1 VNAPLPKRIWQW
13 FARSRV
19 GRSVFRVGLPESNLE
34 RSQAMVSSFLLH
46 VQPAKVNKHSLK
58 ASYSLG
64 LGLISL
70 YLFLILIGTGVL
82 LMFYYVPSTEKA
94 YDLMKD
100 LQFVVSAGL
109 VVRNMH
115 RWAAHLMVLFV
126 LLHMCRVFYTGAYK
140 RPREFNWVVGVGLFL
155 LTVGLSFTG
164 YLLPWDQLAYWAI
177 TVGTSI
183 AGYAPVIGPK
193 LKYLMLGGNVVG
205 QEALTRFY
213 ALHVIVLPTMAL
225 FMVSVHLFRVRKDG
239 GLSRPDENGDTVE
252 KIELS
257 QLPTNKTYGLM
268 ELARGTT
275 PQVGKNPEDEVFSW
289 PHLVFRELLLF
300 LLVTAVVLFLAIF
313 WNAPLEEFANPI
325 HPPNPAK
332 APWYFLGLQELVS
345 YSAFWGG
352 VVVPGLLVTALG
364 LLPYIDRKRQG
375 VGRWF
380 ARERVVANTIF
391 SICLV
396 IAVVLTII
404 GTSFRGPNWGWVVPW
419 KQPPALSEGH

>member
-1 VNAPLPKRIWQW
+1 MNAPLPKRIWQW
-13 FARSRV
+13 FTRTRV
-19 GRSVFRVGLPESNLE
+19 GRSIFRIGLPESNLE
-34 RSQAMVSSFLLH
+34 RSQVMVSSFLLH
-46 VQPAKVNKHSLK
+46 VQPAKVNRHSLR

-64 LGLISL
+64 LGLILL
-70 YLFLILIGTGVL
+70 YLFLILTVTGVL

-94 YDLMKD
+94 YDIMKD
-100 LQFVVSAGL
+100 LQYVVSAGL
-109 VVRNMH
+109 VLRNMH

-140 RPREFNWVVGVGLFL
+140 RPREFNWVIGVGLFL
-155 LTVGLSFTG
+155 MTLGLSFTG
-164 YLLPWDQLAYWAI
+164 YLLPWDQLAFWAI
-177 TVGTSI
+177 TVGTNI
-183 AGYAPVIGPK
+183 AGYAPVIGLK

-213 ALHVIVLPTMAL
+213 ALHVIVLPTAAL
-225 FMVSVHLFRVRKDG
+225 LMVAVHLWRVRKDG
-239 GLSRPDENGDTVE
+239 GLSRPDEPGDVVQQ
-252 KIELS
+252 IELK

-313 WNAPLEEFANPI
+313 WNAPLEELANPI

-352 VVVPGLLVTALG
+352 VVVPGLLVTALM
-364 LLPYIDRKRQG
+364 LLPYMDRQRKG

-380 ARERVVANTIF
+380 ARERAVANTIF
-391 SICLV
+391 SVCLV

-404 GTSFRGPNWGWVVPW
+404 GTLFRGPNWGWVEPW
-419 KQPPALSEGH
+419 KNPPAVTEGH

>member
-1 VNAPLPKRIWQW
+1 MNAPSPKRLWLW
-13 FARSRV
+13 FTRTRV
-19 GRSVFRVGLPESNLE
+19 GRSIFRVGLPESNLE
-34 RSQAMVSSFLLH
+34 RSQAMVSSLLLH
-46 VQPAKVNKHSLK
+46 VQPAKVHRHALR

-70 YLFLILIGTGVL
+70 YLFLILCATGVL
-82 LMFYYVPSTEKA
+82 LMFYYVPSTDKA
-94 YDLMKD
+94 YDIMKD

-109 VVRNMH
+109 VIRNMH

-126 LLHMCRVFYTGAYK
+126 LLHLCRVFYTGAYK
-140 RPREFNWVVGVGLFL
+140 SPREFNWVLGVGLFL
-155 LTVGLSFTG
+155 VTLGLSFTG

-183 AGYAPVIGPK
+183 AGYAPVVGEK
-193 LKYLMLGGNVVG
+193 LKYLMLGGHVVG
-205 QEALTRFY
+205 QDALTRFY
-213 ALHVIVLPTMAL
+213 ALHVIVLPAL
-225 FMVSVHLFRVRKDG
+225 AVLMISVHLFRVRKDG
-239 GLSRPDENGDTVE
+239 GLSRPDEPGDVVQQ
-252 KIELS
+252 IELS
-257 QLPTNKTYGLM
+257 QLPTNKSYGLM
-268 ELARGTT
+268 ELARGAT
-275 PQVGKNPEDEVFSW
+275 PQVGRNPEDEVFSW

-313 WNAPLEEFANPI
+313 WNAPLEEIANAV

-352 VVVPGLLVTALG
+352 VVVPGLLVTALA

-391 SICLV
+391 SVCLA
-396 IAVVLTII
+396 IAVVLTVI
-404 GTSFRGPNWGWVVPW
+404 GSVFRGPNWSWVEPW
-419 KQPPALSEGH
+419 KSPPAVTEGH

>member
-1 VNAPLPKRIWQW
+1 LPKRIWQS
-13 FARSRV
+13 FLRTRV
-19 GRSVFRVGLPESNLE
+19 GRSIFRVGLPQSNLE

-46 VQPAKVNKHSLK
+46 LQPAKVHRHALR

-64 LGLISL
+64 LGLVSL
-70 YLFLILIGTGVL
+70 YLFLILIATGVL
-82 LMFYYVPSTEKA
+82 LMFYYVPSTGKA
-94 YDLMKD
+94 YDIMKD
-100 LQFVVSAGL
+100 LQYVVSAGL
-109 VVRNMH
+109 VIRNMH

-126 LLHMCRVFYTGAYK
+126 MLHLCRVFYTGAYK
-140 RPREFNWVVGVGLFL
+140 RPREFNWVLGVGLFL
-155 LTVGLSFTG
+155 MTLGLSFTG
-164 YLLPWDQLAYWAI
+164 YLLPWDQLAFWAI
-177 TVGTSI
+177 TVGTNI
-183 AGYAPVIGPK
+183 AGYAPVIGPR

-213 ALHVIVLPTMAL
+213 ALHVIVLPTAAL
-225 FMVSVHLFRVRKDG
+225 FMVALHLWRVRKDG
-239 GLSRPDENGDTVE
+239 GLSRPDEPGDMVE
-252 KIELS
+252 KIELG

-275 PQVGKNPEDEVFSW
+275 PQVGQNPEDEVFSW

-313 WNAPLEEFANPI
+313 WNAPLEELANPI

-352 VVVPGLLVTALG
+352 VVVPGLLVTALV
-364 LLPYIDRKRQG
+364 LLPYIDRKRHG

-380 ARERVVANTIF
+380 ARERVVANTLF
-391 SICLV
+391 SCCLV
-396 IAVVLTII
+396 VAVVLTII

-419 KQPPALSEGH
+419 KQPPAISEGH

>member
-1 VNAPLPKRIWQW
+1 VNALLPKRIWHW
-13 FARSRV
+13 FTRTRV
-19 GRSVFRVGLPESNLE
+19 GRSIFRIGLPESNLE
-34 RSQAMVSSFLLH
+34 RSQVMVSSFLLH
-46 VQPAKVNKHSLK
+46 VQPAKVHRHSLR

-70 YLFLILIGTGVL
+70 YLFLNLTGTGVL

-94 YDLMKD
+94 YDIMKD
-100 LQFVVSAGL
+100 LQYVVSAGL
-109 VVRNMH
+109 VIRNMH

-140 RPREFNWVVGVGLFL
+140 RPREFNWVIGVGLFL
-155 LTVGLSFTG
+155 MTLGLSFTG
-164 YLLPWDQLAYWAI
+164 YLLPWDQLAFWAI
-177 TVGTSI
+177 TVGTNI
-183 AGYAPVIGPK
+183 AGYAPVIGLK

-213 ALHVIVLPTMAL
+213 ALHVIVLPTVAL
-225 FMVSVHLFRVRKDG
+225 LMVAVHLWRVRKDG
-239 GLSRPDENGDTVE
+239 GLSRPDEPGDVVQQVE
-252 KIELS
+252 LK

-300 LLVTAVVLFLAIF
+300 LLVTVVVLFLAIF
-313 WNAPLEEFANPI
+313 WNAPLEELANPI

-352 VVVPGLLVTALG
+352 VVVPGLLVTALM
-364 LLPYIDRKRQG
+364 LLPYMDRQRKG
-375 VGRWF
+375 VGHWF

-391 SICLV
+391 SVCLV

-419 KQPPALSEGH
+419 KQPPAITEGH

>member
-13 FARSRV
+13 FTRTRV
-19 GRSVFRVGLPESNLE
+19 GRSIFRIGLPESNLE
-34 RSQAMVSSFLLH
+34 RSQVMVSSFLLH
-46 VQPAKVNKHSLK
+46 VQPVKIHRHSLR

-64 LGLISL
+64 LGLILL
-70 YLFLILIGTGVL
+70 YLFLILTVTGVL

-94 YDLMKD
+94 YDIMKD
-100 LQFVVSAGL
+100 LQYVVSAGL
-109 VVRNMH
+109 VLRNMH

-126 LLHMCRVFYTGAYK
+126 LLHLCRVFYTGAYK
-140 RPREFNWVVGVGLFL
+140 RPREFNWVIGVGLFL
-155 LTVGLSFTG
+155 LTLGLSFTG
-164 YLLPWDQLAYWAI
+164 YLLPWDQLAFWAI
-177 TVGTSI
+177 TVGTNI

-213 ALHVIVLPTMAL
+213 ALHVIVLPTVAL
-225 FMVSVHLFRVRKDG
+225 LMVAVHLWRVRKDG
-239 GLSRPDENGDTVE
+239 GLSRPDEPGDIVQQ
-252 KIELS
+252 IELK

-300 LLVTAVVLFLAIF
+300 LLVTAVVLFLSIF
-313 WNAPLEEFANPI
+313 WNAPLEELANPI

-352 VVVPGLLVTALG
+352 VVVPGLLVTALI
-364 LLPYIDRKRQG
+364 LLPYMDRQRKG

-391 SICLV
+391 SVCLV

-419 KQPPALSEGH
+419 KQPPAITEGH

>member
-1 VNAPLPKRIWQW
+1 MNAPAPKRLWQW
-13 FARSRV
+13 FTRTRV
-19 GRSVFRVGLPESNLE
+19 GRSIFRVGLPESNLE
-34 RSQAMVSSFLLH
+34 QSQAMVSSFLLH
-46 VQPAKVNKHSLK
+46 VQPAKVHRHALR

-64 LGLISL
+64 LGLITL
-70 YLFLILIGTGVL
+70 YLFLILCVTGVL
-82 LMFYYVPSTEKA
+82 LMFYYVPSTDKA
-94 YDLMKD
+94 YDIMKD

-109 VVRNMH
+109 VMRNMH

-126 LLHMCRVFYTGAYK
+126 MLHMCRVFYTGAYK
-140 RPREFNWVVGVGLFL
+140 SPREFNWILGVGLFL
-155 LTVGLSFTG
+155 VTLGLSFTG

-183 AGYAPVIGPK
+183 AGYAPVVGEK
-193 LKYLMLGGNVVG
+193 LKYLMLGGHIVG
-205 QEALTRFY
+205 QDSLTRFY
-213 ALHVIVLPTMAL
+213 ALHVIVLPAIAVLMI
-225 FMVSVHLFRVRKDG
+225 SVHLFRVRKDG
-239 GLSRPDENGDTVE
+239 GLSRPDEPGDVVE
-252 KIELS
+252 QIPLG
-257 QLPTNKTYGLM
+257 QLPTNKSYGLM

-275 PQVGKNPEDEVFSW
+275 PQVGRNPEEEVFSW

-313 WNAPLEEFANPI
+313 WNAPLEEIANAV

-352 VVVPGLLVTALG
+352 VVVPGLLVTALA

-391 SICLV
+391 SVCLA
-396 IAVVLTII
+396 IAVIFTVI
-404 GTSFRGPNWGWVVPW
+404 GSFFRGPNWSWVEPW
-419 KQPPALSEGH
+419 KKPPAVTEGH

>member
-1 VNAPLPKRIWQW
+1 VNAPLPKRLWQW
-13 FARSRV
+13 FTRTRV
-19 GRSVFRVGLPESNLE
+19 GRSIFRVGLPESNLE
-34 RSQAMVSSFLLH
+34 RSQVMVSSFLLH
-46 VQPAKVNKHSLK
+46 IQPAKVHRHSLR

-70 YLFLILIGTGVL
+70 YLFLILIATGVL

-94 YDLMKD
+94 YDIMKD
-100 LQFVVSAGL
+100 LQYVVSAGL
-109 VVRNMH
+109 VIRNMH

-126 LLHMCRVFYTGAYK
+126 LLHLCRVFYTGAYK
-140 RPREFNWVVGVGLFL
+140 RPREFNWVIGVGLFL
-155 LTVGLSFTG
+155 LTLGLSFTG
-164 YLLPWDQLAYWAI
+164 YLLPWDQLAFWAI
-177 TVGTSI
+177 TVGTNI

-213 ALHVIVLPTMAL
+213 ALHVIVLPTIAL
-225 FMVSVHLFRVRKDG
+225 FMVAIHLWRVRKDG
-239 GLSRPDENGDTVE
+239 GLSRPDEPGDVVQQIDL
-252 KIELS
+252 K

-313 WNAPLEEFANPI
+313 WNAPLEELANPI

-352 VVVPGLLVTALG
+352 VLVPGLLVTALV
-364 LLPYIDRKRQG
+364 LLPYVDRKRQG

-391 SICLV
+391 SVCLV
-396 IAVVLTII
+396 IAIVLTII
-404 GTSFRGPNWGWVVPW
+404 GTSFRGPNWGWVEPW
-419 KQPPALSEGH
+419 RKPPAVTEGH

>member
-13 FARSRV
+13 FTRTRV
-19 GRSVFRVGLPESNLE
+19 GRSIFRIGLPESNLE
-34 RSQAMVSSFLLH
+34 RSQVMVSSFLLH
-46 VQPAKVNKHSLK
+46 VQPVKVHRHSLR

-64 LGLISL
+64 LGLILL
-70 YLFLILIGTGVL
+70 YLFLILTGTGVL

-94 YDLMKD
+94 YDIMKD
-100 LQFVVSAGL
+100 LQYVVSAGL
-109 VVRNMH
+109 VIRNMH

-140 RPREFNWVVGVGLFL
+140 RPREFNWVIGVGLFL
-155 LTVGLSFTG
+155 MTLGLSFTG
-164 YLLPWDQLAYWAI
+164 YLLPWDQLAFWAI
-177 TVGTSI
+177 TVGTNI

-193 LKYLMLGGNVVG
+193 LKYLLLGGNVVG

-213 ALHVIVLPTMAL
+213 ALHVIVLPTVAL
-225 FMVSVHLFRVRKDG
+225 LMVAVHLWRVRKDG
-239 GLSRPDENGDTVE
+239 GLSRPDEPGDIVQQ
-252 KIELS
+252 IELK

-300 LLVTAVVLFLAIF
+300 LLVTAVVLFLSIF
-313 WNAPLEEFANPI
+313 WNAPLEELANPI

-352 VVVPGLLVTALG
+352 VVVPGLLVTALM
-364 LLPYIDRKRQG
+364 LLPYMDRQRKG

-380 ARERVVANTIF
+380 ARERAVANTIF
-391 SICLV
+391 SVCLV

-404 GTSFRGPNWGWVVPW
+404 GTLFRGPNWGWVEPW
-419 KQPPALSEGH
+419 KNPPAVTEGH

>member
-1 VNAPLPKRIWQW
+1 VNSPLPKRIWQW
-13 FARSRV
+13 FTRTRV
-19 GRSVFRVGLPESNLE
+19 GRSIFRIGLPESNLE
-34 RSQAMVSSFLLH
+34 RSQVMVSSFLLH
-46 VQPAKVNKHSLK
+46 VQPAKVNRHSLR

-70 YLFLILIGTGVL
+70 YLFLILIVTGVL

-94 YDLMKD
+94 YDIMKD
-100 LQFVVSAGL
+100 LQYVVSAGL
-109 VVRNMH
+109 VIRNMH

-140 RPREFNWVVGVGLFL
+140 RPREFNWVIGVGLFL
-155 LTVGLSFTG
+155 LTLGLSFTG
-164 YLLPWDQLAYWAI
+164 YLLPWDQLAFWAI
-177 TVGTSI
+177 TVGTNI
-183 AGYAPVIGPK
+183 AGYAPVIGLK

-213 ALHVIVLPTMAL
+213 ALHVIVLPAVAL
-225 FMVSVHLFRVRKDG
+225 LMVAVHLWRVRKDG
-239 GLSRPDENGDTVE
+239 GLSRPDEPGDIVQQVE
-252 KIELS
+252 LK

-300 LLVTAVVLFLAIF
+300 LLVTAVVLFLSIF
-313 WNAPLEEFANPI
+313 WNAPLEELANPI

-352 VVVPGLLVTALG
+352 VVVPGLLVTALM
-364 LLPYIDRKRQG
+364 LLPYMDRQRKG

-380 ARERVVANTIF
+380 ARERAVANTIF
-391 SICLV
+391 SVCLV

-419 KQPPALSEGH
+419 EQPPPITEGH

>member
-1 VNAPLPKRIWQW
+1 VNALLPKRIWHW
-13 FARSRV
+13 FTRTRV
-19 GRSVFRVGLPESNLE
+19 GRSIFRIGLPESNLE
-34 RSQAMVSSFLLH
+34 RSQVMVSSFLLH
-46 VQPAKVNKHSLK
+46 VQPAKVHRHSLR

-70 YLFLILIGTGVL
+70 YLFLNLTGTGVL

-94 YDLMKD
+94 YDIMKD
-100 LQFVVSAGL
+100 LQYVVSAGL
-109 VVRNMH
+109 VIRNMH

-140 RPREFNWVVGVGLFL
+140 RPREFNWVIGVGLFL
-155 LTVGLSFTG
+155 MTLGLSFTG
-164 YLLPWDQLAYWAI
+164 YLLPWDQLAFWAI
-177 TVGTSI
+177 TVGTNI
-183 AGYAPVIGPK
+183 AGYAPVIGLK

-213 ALHVIVLPTMAL
+213 ALHVIVLPTVAL
-225 FMVSVHLFRVRKDG
+225 LMVAVHLWRVRKDG
-239 GLSRPDENGDTVE
+239 GLSRPDEPGDVVQQ
-252 KIELS
+252 IELK

-313 WNAPLEEFANPI
+313 WNAPLEELANPI

-352 VVVPGLLVTALG
+352 VVVPGLLVTALM
-364 LLPYIDRKRQG
+364 LLPYMDRQRKG
-375 VGRWF
+375 VGHWF

-391 SICLV
+391 SVCLV

-419 KQPPALSEGH
+419 KQPPAITEGH

>member
-13 FARSRV
+13 FTRTRV
-19 GRSVFRVGLPESNLE
+19 GRSIFRIGLPESNLE
-34 RSQAMVSSFLLH
+34 RSQVMVSSFLLH
-46 VQPAKVNKHSLK
+46 VQPVKVHRHSLR

-64 LGLISL
+64 LGLILL
-70 YLFLILIGTGVL
+70 YLFLILTGTGVL

-94 YDLMKD
+94 YDIMKD
-100 LQFVVSAGL
+100 LQYVVSAGL
-109 VVRNMH
+109 VIRNMH

-140 RPREFNWVVGVGLFL
+140 RPREFNWVIGVGLFL
-155 LTVGLSFTG
+155 MTLGLSFTG
-164 YLLPWDQLAYWAI
+164 YLLPWDQLAFWAI
-177 TVGTSI
+177 TVGTNI

-193 LKYLMLGGNVVG
+193 LKYLLLGGNVVG

-213 ALHVIVLPTMAL
+213 ALHVIVLPTVAL
-225 FMVSVHLFRVRKDG
+225 LMVAVHLWRVRKDG
-239 GLSRPDENGDTVE
+239 GLSRPDEPGDIVQQ
-252 KIELS
+252 IELK

-300 LLVTAVVLFLAIF
+300 LLVTAVVLFLSIF
-313 WNAPLEEFANPI
+313 WNAPLEELANPI

-352 VVVPGLLVTALG
+352 VVVPGLLVTALM
-364 LLPYIDRKRQG
+364 LLPYMDRQRKG

-391 SICLV
+391 SVCLV

-419 KQPPALSEGH
+419 KQPPAITEGH